1 MTTLMGPVQAHSTL
15 GILWGLT
22 WPSPELRFAVEI
34 QVLNKRFNVSR
45 NLNVTISALA
55 LHGHFL
61 PFLERGAALGTRGP
75 RRPTLRQEGRGRETA
90 HVIPRFSTL
99 LHHVSQARQP
109 CRYTGGQGRGGRELG
124 RGRAYRRGRP
134 VWAPPRTPAGV
145 SPQRQVPCSS
155 LEVSGAS
162 AVAQGAL
169 GRPRDG

>member
-1 MTTLMGPVQAHSTL
+1 MTTLMGPVQAHSTS

-90 HVIPRFSTL
+90 HVIPRL
-99 LHHVSQARQP
+99 VLHPPSRQP
-109 CRYTGGQGRGGRELG
+109 GTTALHVHRRAGAGWLGAGAGQGL
-124 RGRAYRRGRP
+124 
-134 VWAPPRTPAGV
+134 
-145 SPQRQVPCSS
+145 
-155 LEVSGAS
+155 
-162 AVAQGAL
+162 
-169 GRPRDG
+169 